1 MSSEYPWLC
10 GTISSADYSCGKS
23 SGSNVSDNESDLV
36 TDLNLEGL
44 GLYGLKLVYY
54 PITHDTGYDEI
65 FGEDQ
70 LEKVSRAFNFL
81 GYTESIPPN
90 VRVYKMEGIWGSD
103 ILTLYVSIVSFKYFS
118 TYGGSDRNSPDVYD
132 DIEAR
137 IGEVIYMPA
146 NDMMYE
152 ILDVKYYGSTF
163 GLSSKVYTLTLRVY
177 KDTKLTISASN
188 PTLYSS
194 DPIYYYSSS
203 ALSAQYP
210 INDPL
215 KINNLVSSANLTSS
229 FNVNEFDC
237 LWKN

>member
-1 MSSEYPWLC
+1 M
-10 GTISSADYSCGKS
+10 K
-23 SGSNVSDNESDLV
+23 
-36 TDLNLEGL
+36 
-44 GLYGLKLVYY
+44 
-54 PITHDTGYDEI
+54 
-65 FGEDQ
+65 
-70 LEKVSRAFNFL
+70 
-81 GYTESIPPN
+81 
-90 VRVYKMEGIWGSD
+90 
-103 ILTLYVSIVSFKYFS
+103 
-118 TYGGSDRNSPDVYD
+118 
-132 DIEAR
+132 
-137 IGEVIYMPA
+137 
-146 NDMMYE
+146 
-152 ILDVKYYGSTF
+152 LDVKYYGSTF